1 MDSSRSHSF
10 APLQRRAI
18 IAHVEPGD
26 ALLWDDRMLHG
37 NCPGIAPPSGPDSPL
52 LQKQLARAG
61 AVVNMSPKKWASEEA
76 LQTRRLA
83 TERGVGNGHRSHHP
97 IPRELLEAPAVSHA
111 SSQIVCHFHS
121 AYATW

>member
-1 MDSSRSHSF
+1 
-10 APLQRRAI
+10 
-18 IAHVEPGD
+18 
-26 ALLWDDRMLHG
+26 MLHG

-97 IPRELLEAPAVSHA
+97 IPRELLEAPAVSHTHTHTHTHTYTHTRRA
-111 SSQIVCHFHS
+111 LGGAGSESHVRLRDAVC
-121 AYATW
+121 